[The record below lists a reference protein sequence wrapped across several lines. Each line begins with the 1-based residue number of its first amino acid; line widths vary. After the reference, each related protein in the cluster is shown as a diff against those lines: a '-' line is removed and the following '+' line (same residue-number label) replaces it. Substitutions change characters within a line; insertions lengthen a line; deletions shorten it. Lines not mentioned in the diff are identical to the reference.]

1 MKEKIISLD
10 EKAKEKLSDEEIK
23 ERFNGISNEAVK
35 NIKEV
40 GVFKMLKIRSLFKKI
55 LFREDFS
62 NLPEM
67 SKKEAMQYLKDL
79 DLEDVN
85 AREMN
90 RIFAAV
96 NRIIYKADNEQ
107 DKF

>member
-23 ERFNGISNEAVK
+23 EKFNGISDEAVK
-35 NIKEV
+35 NIKEA

-55 LFREDFS
+55 LFREGFS

-67 SKKEAMQYLKDL
+67 SKKEAMQYLKEL
-79 DLEDVN
+79 DLEDIN
-85 AREMN
+85 AGEMN
-90 RIFAAV
+90 KLFAAV
-96 NRIIYKADNEQ
+96 NKIIYKADDEQ